1 MACKVSVV
9 ISKISVRTAHYP
21 HAISMFSSLGK
32 GCASF
37 EAILQAIDY
46 IHRIGEGRC
55 LRLTR
60 VYDVFITKKG
70 YQTVVMSITI
80 ADGDRYELNVYLVK
94 DITASSVVG

>member
-21 HAISMFSSLGK
+21 HAISMFSSLDE

-37 EAILQAIDY
+37 ESILQAIDY
-46 IHRIGEGRC
+46 IHRKGEGTC

-60 VYDVFITKKG
+60 VYDVFITKNG
-70 YQTVVMSITI
+70 NVMSIAI
-80 ADGDRYELNVYLVK
+80 ADGDRYELNVNLVK